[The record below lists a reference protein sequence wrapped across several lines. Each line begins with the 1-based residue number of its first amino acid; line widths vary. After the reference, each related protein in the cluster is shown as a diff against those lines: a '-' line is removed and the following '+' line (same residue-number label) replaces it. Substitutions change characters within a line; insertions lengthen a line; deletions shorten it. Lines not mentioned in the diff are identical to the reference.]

1 MLFCRRSLHPRSS
14 KKSERKRPSFY
25 TNPIAPHSSI
35 RSGQVIIAMEELQD
49 GAVPEGDYEE
59 PEDEVQEVGGEL
71 SVGSLSNDVFL
82 DRNRK
87 WNFSSPR
94 QAAILNKFLG
104 KSSLLFFFLFYFFY
118 NNVIAF
124 RFLPIAQ
131 GERYDFFE
139 TAQFS
144 IVFQVVAH
152 FTDDGFS
159 NKHGVTHFSVADED
173 EDESPAAQPDKDRKR
188 QSQEVPENSQPQA
201 VPIRV
206 YETEPNREDSVGA
219 RGKPRRGPSQH
230 IYETVN

>member
-1 MLFCRRSLHPRSS
+1 MWIFLTPRR
-14 KKSERKRPSFY
+14 
-25 TNPIAPHSSI
+25 
-35 RSGQVIIAMEELQD
+35 
-49 GAVPEGDYEE
+49 
-59 PEDEVQEVGGEL
+59 
-71 SVGSLSNDVFL
+71 
-82 DRNRK
+82 
-87 WNFSSPR
+87 
-94 QAAILNKFLG
+94 AAILQNKFLG
-104 KSSLLFFFLFYFFY
+104 KSSLLLFFLFYFFY
-118 NNVIAF
+118 NNVFAF

-139 TAQFS
+139 IAQFS

-188 QSQEVPENSQPQA
+188 QSQEVPENSQPQL

>member
-1 MLFCRRSLHPRSS
+1 M
-14 KKSERKRPSFY
+14 
-25 TNPIAPHSSI
+25 
-35 RSGQVIIAMEELQD
+35 
-49 GAVPEGDYEE
+49 
-59 PEDEVQEVGGEL
+59 
-71 SVGSLSNDVFL
+71 
-82 DRNRK
+82 
-87 WNFSSPR
+87 
-94 QAAILNKFLG
+94 
-104 KSSLLFFFLFYFFY
+104 
-118 NNVIAF
+118 
-124 RFLPIAQ
+124 PIAQ

-139 TAQFS
+139 IAQFS

-188 QSQEVPENSQPQA
+188 QSQEVPENSQPQLA
-201 VPIRV
+201 PIRV

>member
-1 MLFCRRSLHPRSS
+1 MLFCRRSLHPRPS

-87 WNFSSPR
+87 WTFFTPC
-94 QAAILNKFLG
+94 QTAILNKFLG
-104 KSSLLFFFLFYFFY
+104 KSSLLLFFLFNFFY

-124 RFLPIAQ
+124 WFLPIAQ
-131 GERYDFFE
+131 
-139 TAQFS
+139 AMIFS
-144 IVFQVVAH
+144 TLHNFLSY
-152 FTDDGFS
+152 FRS
-159 NKHGVTHFSVADED
+159 
-173 EDESPAAQPDKDRKR
+173 SPTLPMTVSPTNMASLTFLWQMRTKMNLLRPNQIKIENGKVRKF
-188 QSQEVPENSQPQA
+188 
-201 VPIRV
+201 
-206 YETEPNREDSVGA
+206 
-219 RGKPRRGPSQH
+219 RRTLSPSRSP
-230 IYETVN
+230 

>member
-1 MLFCRRSLHPRSS
+1 MLFCRRSLHPRPS

-87 WNFSSPR
+87 WTFFTPC
-94 QAAILNKFLG
+94 QTAILNKFLG
-104 KSSLLFFFLFYFFY
+104 KSSLLLFFLFNFFY

-131 GERYDFFE
+131 
-139 TAQFS
+139 AMIFS
-144 IVFQVVAH
+144 KLHNFLSY
-152 FTDDGFS
+152 FRS
-159 NKHGVTHFSVADED
+159 
-173 EDESPAAQPDKDRKR
+173 SPTLPMTVSPTNMASLTFLWQMRTKMNLLLPNQIKIENGKVRKF
-188 QSQEVPENSQPQA
+188 
-201 VPIRV
+201 
-206 YETEPNREDSVGA
+206 
-219 RGKPRRGPSQH
+219 RRTLSPSRSP
-230 IYETVN
+230 